1 MLKFSTYKTTGG
13 LNHYAENKDFELEFI
28 ILLNPTG
35 DYELREYQYGVL
47 EEYKYFNKL
56 AEAKA
61 WANKNNDYLAEVD
74 AIETES
80 EDLDFL
86 DSLCDDGLMP

>member
-28 ILLNPTG
+28 ILRNPTG
-35 DYELREYQYGVL
+35 DWELREYQYGVL
-47 EEYKYFNKL
+47 EEYKYFDKL

-61 WANKNNDYLAEVD
+61 WANKNNDWLVECYPEPK
-74 AIETES
+74 ERKFSYKEPS
-80 EDLDFL
+80 WCQF
-86 DSLCDDGLMP
+86 

>member
-35 DYELREYQYGVL
+35 DYELREYQYGIF
-47 EEYKYFNKL
+47 EEYKYFETL
-56 AEAKA
+56 AKA
-61 WANKNNDYLAEVD
+61 KEWANTQNSY
-74 AIETES
+74 
-80 EDLDFL
+80 LDFM
-86 DSLCDDGLMP
+86 G

>member
-28 ILLNPTG
+28 ILRNPTG
-35 DYELREYQYGVL
+35 DWELREYQYGVF

-61 WANKNNDYLAEVD
+61 WANKNNDWLAECYP
-74 AIETES
+74 EN
-80 EDLDFL
+80 
-86 DSLCDDGLMP
+86 DGTLKMSKRKHGV

>member
-35 DYELREYQYGVL
+35 DYEMREYQYGIL
-47 EEYKYFNKL
+47 EEYKYFDKL
-56 AEAKA
+56 ADAIS
-61 WANKNNDYLAEVD
+61 WANQCNKWLVD
-74 AIETES
+74 
-80 EDLDFL
+80 
-86 DSLCDDGLMP
+86 MPE